1 MQDEELINGG
11 NLDRRLRIAVG
22 VRAGEKKVINQIED
36 IFRERELE
44 LDGLEYYQERR
55 LKDLGLTGEQGE
67 IIFWESR

>member
-22 VRAGEKKVINQIED
+22 VRAGEKKVLNQIED